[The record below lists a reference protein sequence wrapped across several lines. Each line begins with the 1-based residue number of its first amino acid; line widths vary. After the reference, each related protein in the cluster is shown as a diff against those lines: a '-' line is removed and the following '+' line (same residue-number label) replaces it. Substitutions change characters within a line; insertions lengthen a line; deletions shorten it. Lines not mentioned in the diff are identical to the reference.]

1 MKIHTKWILITILAV
16 IVLSPDSILIRL
28 ADSNSWTLVFWR
40 GIGFG
45 TGVLLYLVAMNGTRV
60 VDEFTKIGFVGLL
73 VAFFF
78 GINSVTFVLALEFTS
93 IANTLII
100 ISSAPIITAIIAWFV
115 LQERVSLLTMAA
127 MLIVF
132 LSIYLVMYENFG
144 SINIKGDLLAL
155 STAIFMS
162 ISFILIRKYKAIS
175 MVPAMSVG
183 GFVSAILALQF
194 APSLFVSSGAVW
206 YVVAMCLLVTVSF
219 TLITIAPRYVPAA
232 EVGMIMP
239 LETVLASLFGWI
251 VINEVPSNNAI
262 AGGAIV
268 IFTLIIHSWYI
279 AKNET

>member
-16 IVLSPDSILIRL
+16 IVLSPDSILVRL

>member
-1 MKIHTKWILITILAV
+1 VKIHTKWILITILAV

>member
-1 MKIHTKWILITILAV
+1 VKIHTKWILITILAV
-16 IVLSPDSILIRL
+16 IVLSPDSILVRL